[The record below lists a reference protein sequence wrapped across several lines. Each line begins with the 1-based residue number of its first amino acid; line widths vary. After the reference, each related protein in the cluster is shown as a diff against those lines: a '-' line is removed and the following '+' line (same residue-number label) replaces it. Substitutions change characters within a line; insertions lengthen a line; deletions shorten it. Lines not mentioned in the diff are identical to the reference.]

1 MRDWRF
7 GIPGPH
13 VTKYVSKFFVFTSRF
28 CWYSVFCNAD
38 THRTYWGLINID
50 HISFTYPTY
59 KMLYITRF
67 YKKSLI
73 SVQNAFVSLQWRL
86 FSYRWSTSFVEILTF
101 AYHNINF
108 WRIWDFFFEKMF
120 FNHDEEMVS
129 KLQKSSHSRLF
140 QKVDFWNFWNIGE
153 KIILEL

>member
-108 WRIWDFFFEKMF
+108 WRIWDFFLKKCSSTMMKKWSQNYRNRAIRDYFRRSIFEIFETLAK
-120 FNHDEEMVS
+120 
-129 KLQKSSHSRLF
+129 K
-140 QKVDFWNFWNIGE
+140 
-153 KIILEL
+153 